1 MVKIIGL
8 IGLAQSGKSTV
19 AQHLSDNHGFV
30 RIRFA
35 GPLKAMCRSMG
46 LTDREI
52 EGDGKEAPH
61 MMLCGKTPRYVMQ
74 TLGTEWGRELIG
86 PDFWTGIWR
95 ESVMAAID
103 QGAKGIV
110 AEDCRFPNEIEAV
123 RSLGGEVWQIIR
135 PGAVKLAHISESASS
150 EIDPD
155 FIIHNTGKVRDL
167 ITVCD
172 LSL

>member
-8 IGLAQSGKSTV
+8 MGLAQSGKSTI

-30 RIRFA
+30 RVRFS
-35 GPLKAMCRSMG
+35 GPLKAKCLSMG
-46 LTDREI
+46 LSDREI

-61 MMLCGKTPRYVMQ
+61 PLLCGKTPRYVMQ

-103 QGAKGIV
+103 QGAKGII

-123 RSLGGEVWQIIR
+123 RSLGGDVWQIIR
-135 PGAVKLAHISESASS
+135 PSTVKLSHISESAAS
-150 EIDPD
+150 EIEPD
-155 FIIHNTGKVRDL
+155 FIIHNTGQVRDL